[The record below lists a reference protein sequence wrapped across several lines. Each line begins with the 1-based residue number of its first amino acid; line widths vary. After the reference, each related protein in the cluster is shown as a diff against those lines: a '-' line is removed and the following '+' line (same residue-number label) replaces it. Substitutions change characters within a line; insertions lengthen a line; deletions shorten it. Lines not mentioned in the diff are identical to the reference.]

1 MSSTR
6 VYLALAWALLPAAAS
21 AQPQPPPTPPT
32 LIVIRPALPPVPAL
46 KYRIVPEGRTL
57 VPGNA
62 AVFYHRA
69 IQMFLTRRQ
78 SALAYAQAQ
87 KESPP
92 PGDDAT
98 SSWVYGPL
106 RDIPRDQARAQV
118 QAYTSVLNEVELG
131 AMRKVCDWEFDL
143 RKEGFS
149 LLIPEIQ
156 EMRALGRLVALRA
169 RLAVLEGKTD
179 EVVHWL
185 QVGFVMSRH
194 VSQGPTLIQ
203 ALVGC
208 SINTMMARAFEDLI
222 QAPGTPS
229 LYWALANRPRPF
241 IDLTAPFEGERALF
255 DRELPALR
263 ELDSGPWTVDR
274 ARRFGTELQIKL
286 GSWVDSE
293 LSSSL
298 GRGSLDSSPPRI
310 EDLPRRL
317 AMVGMVAKV
326 YPDARRALIARGRS
340 AAEVEAMP
348 ALQVVLI
355 DIVWDFDRFQDDV
368 YKWTCLPYWQ
378 SARVIDETVTRTYTE
393 AKKVNPLLAMF
404 TSLLPALNAARLAAV
419 RVDRQLDAFQ
429 CIEAIRLYAAAHDGA
444 LPPSLDAISEAPAPL
459 DPATGK
465 PFEYKVDGTTAILTA
480 TLPTGAPN
488 HPSYILRYELKL
500 AQ

>member
-6 VYLALAWALLPAAAS
+6 VYLALAWALLPTAAS

-32 LIVIRPALPPVPAL
+32 VIVIRPAAAPVPAL
-46 KYRIVPEGRTL
+46 KYRIVPEGRIL

-98 SSWVYGPL
+98 FSWVNGPL
-106 RDIPRDQARAQV
+106 RDIPREQARAQI
-118 QAYTSVLNEVELG
+118 QAHTYVLNEVELG

-143 RKEGFS
+143 RKEAFS

-156 EMRALGRLVALRA
+156 EMRTLGRLVALRA

-179 EVVHWL
+179 EAVHWL

-208 SINTMMARAFEDLI
+208 NINGMMTRTLEDLI

-241 IDLTAPFEGERALF
+241 IDLTTPFEGEHAMF
-255 DRELPALR
+255 EREVPMLR
-263 ELDSGPWTVDR
+263 ELDYGPWTLEKVC
-274 ARRFGTELQIKL
+274 RFGTELQRKL
-286 GSWVDSE
+286 GSWDDSN
-293 LSSSL
+293 LGSSL
-298 GRGSLDSSPPRI
+298 GPGSLDSSTPRI
-310 EDLPRRL
+310 EDLPGRL

-348 ALQVVLI
+348 ALQVVMI
-355 DIVWDFDRFQDDV
+355 DAVWSFDRFQDDV
-368 YKWTCLPYWQ
+368 YKWTGLPYWQ
-378 SARVIDETVTRTYTE
+378 SSRVIDETITRAYTE
-393 AKKVNPLLAMF
+393 ARKGNPLLALF
-404 TSLLPALNAARLAAV
+404 TAMLPALNSARLAAV
-419 RVDRQLDAFQ
+419 RVDRQLDALQ
-429 CIEAIRLYAAAHDGA
+429 CIEAIRLYALAHQGT
-444 LPPSLDAISEAPAPL
+444 LPPSLDAIAEAPVPL

-465 PFEYKVDGTTAILTA
+465 PFDYKVDGATAVLTA
-480 TLPTGAPN
+480 PLPPGAPN

-500 AQ
+500 AH